1 MPVPAA
7 STARLLAY
15 VVVAGG
21 LACGRPRPTAPVPET
36 RPTERPGVSADEF
49 TPTDTA
55 AFTRVRF
62 AHGTTSGILDDSL
75 APDRDRGY
83 LLGALQGQVMLAHAI
98 VWTAPGGAEP
108 PEVRVRVYRAH
119 DGAELGSPGGSGPL
133 WFGHLPGTGDY
144 VIRVSAP
151 HDRGIGY
158 TLAVQIPR
166 RLVLDRGHPTTEVS
180 ARAPSRAP
188 VDFLV
193 TGEQGKILQAELRG
207 SPERG
212 EAPTL
217 HIYGLDDGVQLAP
230 LPERRRRWSGALPS
244 TQDYIVSVVPARA
257 DDQYD
262 LVVGLR

>member
-7 STARLLAY
+7 RTARLLAFG
-15 VVVAGG
+15 VAASGI
-21 LACGRPRPTAPVPET
+21 ACARPHPATTIPET
-36 RPTERPGVSADEF
+36 RPAERPGVIADEF
-49 TPTDTA
+49 SPADTA

-62 AHGTTSGILDDSL
+62 ARGTTSGIVDDSL
-75 APDRDRGY
+75 GPGRDRGY

-98 VWTAPGGAEP
+98 VWAAPAGAGP
-108 PEVRVRVYRAH
+108 AGPRVRVYRTH
-119 DGAELGSPGGSGPL
+119 NGGELGTPGSGPL

-151 HDRGIGY
+151 DDRAIGY

-166 RLVLDRGHPTTEVS
+166 RLVLDRAHPSTEVS

-188 VDFLV
+188 VDFMV
-193 TGEQGKILQAELRG
+193 SGAQGQILEVELRG
-207 SPERG
+207 SPEGG

-230 LPERRRRWSGALPS
+230 LPERRRRWSGPLPS
-244 TQDYIVSVVPARA
+244 TQDFIVSVVPIRA

>member
-1 MPVPAA
+1 MSVPAVPL
-7 STARLLAY
+7 ARLLAY
-15 VVVAGG
+15 ALIAAGA
-21 LACGRPRPTAPVPET
+21 ACARPRPTVTVET
-36 RPTERPGVSADEF
+36 RPAEGPGVSVSEF

-55 AFTRVRF
+55 AFMRVRF
-62 AHGTTSGILDDSL
+62 ARGTTSGILDDSL
-75 APDRDRGY
+75 GPGRDRGY

-98 VWTAPGGAEP
+98 VWRAAGGEEQ
-108 PEVRVRVYRAH
+108 PEARVRVYRGH
-119 DGAELGSPGGSGPL
+119 DGAELGTPGGSGPL
-133 WFGHLPGTGDY
+133 WFGHLPGTGDL

-151 HDRGIGY
+151 RDRAIAY

-166 RLVLDRGHPTTEVS
+166 RLVLDRAHPTTEVS

-193 TGEQGKILQAELRG
+193 TGEVGKILQAELRG
-207 SPERG
+207 SPESG

-230 LPERRRRWSGALPS
+230 LPERRRRWSGALPGS
-244 TQDYIVSVVPARA
+244 QDYVVSVVPARA
-257 DDQYD
+257 DDQYY